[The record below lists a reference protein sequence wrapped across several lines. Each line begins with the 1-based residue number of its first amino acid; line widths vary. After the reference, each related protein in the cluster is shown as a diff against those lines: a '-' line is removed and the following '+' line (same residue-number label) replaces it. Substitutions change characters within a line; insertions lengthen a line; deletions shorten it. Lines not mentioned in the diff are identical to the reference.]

1 MSTIKTF
8 AAIILDKS
16 GSMGHM
22 KDFAI
27 NTFNEQIQTLKEE
40 SNDPKEI
47 TKKILKGKK
56 GITGIETYLTLVSFN
71 DNVKFHTFNKDV
83 STIDEFPADEYQPN
97 GSTALFDAIGETIN
111 RFTDE
116 IPELEE
122 ENAGALLIIVT
133 DGQENASRNYKGE
146 EGRKK
151 LKSRIEELQETGKWT
166 ITFMGAEDVFETV
179 VEGLGLAFANTITW
193 DPTNPAIATSNATVG
208 TRSYMNSRVVDE
220 VTSVDNFYSSP
231 VTAGPYVGTTDGSK
245 RNETIISTPEV
256 VNVTTAPTKKK
267 KK

>member
-16 GSMGHM
+16 GSMAGM

-40 SNDPKEI
+40 SDNPKEV

-56 GITGIETYLTLVSFN
+56 GVTGIETRLTLVSFN
-71 DNVKFHTFNKDV
+71 DNVQFHTFNEDVKD
-83 STIDEFPADEYQPN
+83 IEEFPAKEYNPS
-97 GSTALFDAIGETIN
+97 GSTALFDAIGETID

-122 ENAGALLIIVT
+122 EDAGALLVIIT
-133 DGQENASRNYKGE
+133 DGQENASKKFFGE
-146 EGRKK
+146 KGRKT

-166 ITFMGAEDVFETV
+166 ITFMGAEDVLETAV
-179 VEGLGLAFANTITW
+179 QGLGLSAMNTSTW
-193 DPTNPAIATSNATVG
+193 NTSDPLAATRSSSIG
-208 TRSYMNSRVVDE
+208 TRSYMDSRMSGM
-220 VTSVDNFYSSP
+220 TSVENFYSSSNIGIKEDATSSGS
-231 VTAGPYVGTTDGSK
+231 VTIKSK
-245 RNETIISTPEV
+245 V
-256 VNVTTAPTKKK
+256 VAAKSSKSKKK
-267 KK
+267 KKK